1 MVPETFRRRV
11 AKRIKLARWR
21 LGLTQ
26 TEAAE
31 KIRMGTKYFMEVE
44 RGTHDIGIEVLF
56 RVARGLKVSVADLVD
71 LGDARVDLDALKL
84 APPKT
89 GRKPTRPVKRRSR

>member
-1 MVPETFRRRV
+1 MSPETFRRKV
-11 AKRIKLARWR
+11 ARRIKVARWR

-31 KIRMGTKYFMEVE
+31 KIRMGVKYFMEVE
-44 RGTHDIGIEVLF
+44 RGTHDLGLEALF
-56 RVARGLKVSVADLVD
+56 RIARGLKVSVADLVD

-84 APPKT
+84 TPPKT
-89 GRKPTRPVKRRSR
+89 GRPPKVRRSPSR